1 MNPKRYWANVDVT
14 MVTMAVTVPCL
25 VWVALI
31 ILVMAR
37 ESVILEM
44 VPVHAMT
51 QLIRLLTALP
61 VTVDGLVKIVL

>member
-1 MNPKRYWANVDVT
+1 MNRKRYWANVDVT
-14 MVTMAVTVPCL
+14 MVTMAVTVPCP

-44 VPVHAMT
+44 VPVRAMT

>member
-1 MNPKRYWANVDVT
+1 MNRKRYWANVDVT
-14 MVTMAVTVPCL
+14 MVTMAVTVPCP

-37 ESVILEM
+37 ESVILGM

-51 QLIRLLTALP
+51 RLMRLLTALP